1 MSAEQRKQATE
12 DRRQEIL
19 TAAARIFHRKGYD
32 ATSIQ
37 EVAEAVGM
45 LKGSL
50 YYYID
55 SKEDLLYGVIE
66 RAHRLGNEGR
76 EQASVEGDSA
86 VSQLRR
92 TIRAHVRNNLEH
104 LADIGVF
111 FHDFRSLGPERRQAI
126 VAERDDYERFIRG
139 LIERGQEEGSLDP
152 DVHPKLATMAL
163 LGAMNWVYQW
173 YRDDGPRSPDE
184 IADAFADVALGGVAA
199 PSQR

>member
-1 MSAEQRKQATE
+1 MSAEKRKQATDE
-12 DRRQEIL
+12 RRQEIL
-19 TAAARIFHRKGYD
+19 TAAARIFHQKGYD

-66 RAHRLGNEGR
+66 RAHQLGIEGQER
-76 EQASVEGDSA
+76 AASEGGSA
-86 VSQLRR
+86 VSQLRQ

-111 FHDFRSLGPERRQAI
+111 FHDFRSLGAERRQAI
-126 VAERDDYERFIRG
+126 VAERDGYERYVRG
-139 LIERGQEEGSLDP
+139 LIERGQQEGSLDP
-152 DVHPKLATMAL
+152 DVDPKLATMAL

-173 YRDDGPRSPDE
+173 YRADGQRSPEE
-184 IADAFADVALGGVAA
+184 IAEAFADVALGGIAA
-199 PSQR
+199 PGQR